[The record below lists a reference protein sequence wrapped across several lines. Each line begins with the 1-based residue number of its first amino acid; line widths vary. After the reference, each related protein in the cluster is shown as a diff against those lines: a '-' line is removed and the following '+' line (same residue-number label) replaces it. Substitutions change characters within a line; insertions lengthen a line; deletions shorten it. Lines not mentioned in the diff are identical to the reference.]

1 MDENVLKISNHVE
14 DLILNLATDTLNPGK
29 LFTLTIQSIEYIEN
43 DYPELKGSDKKLLLI
58 EAFKDVLSL
67 TNHVSLD
74 PKLKGEISDFVEN
87 DLDVV
92 IDSVIQVSKNEFR
105 INEKQINFIMKYC
118 MKLMKC
124 CLKKKN
130 NTERP

>member
-1 MDENVLKISNHVE
+1 MDENVLKISNHIE

-105 INEKQINFIMKYC
+105 ITHSYVKAQFS
-118 MKLMKC
+118 KLLFTK
-124 CLKKKN
+124 LKAA
-130 NTERP
+130 